1 MYTLMFTSGVL
12 SQKLLN
18 SHFPETYLESLLRR
32 NTKRQWSAPVVPQR
46 KSTHAPW
53 LGGELSVRQSYKFP
67 EYATVHI
74 E

>member
-18 SHFPETYLESLLRR
+18 FHSPETYLESLLRR
-32 NTKRQWSAPVVPQR
+32 NTRRQWSAPVVPQR
-46 KSTHAPW
+46 QSTHATW
-53 LGGELSVRQSYKFP
+53 LGGELSVLQSHKFA